1 MPHQI
6 QENLE
11 NIFRKIKDFLEK
23 DPNIV
28 FALVFGSAATGKL
41 RKDSDIDVAIYV
53 KNPVSG
59 YELLSLMQKLSDLIK
74 REVEIVVLNE
84 ASPLLRH
91 QVMKNRKELFIKD
104 FLVYSKFRENTID
117 DYQEYLDITGY
128 SKYVD

>member
-1 MPHQI
+1 MPHQT
-6 QENLE
+6 QGNLE

-53 KNPVSG
+53 KNPVSE

-84 ASPLLRH
+84 VSPLLRH